1 MRTTRTAPNNT
12 RDAITSGKKAAK
24 SAINNREA
32 AKAWYTPQRLF
43 MQDQVTRKESSIKA
57 VRYTWTEEAK
67 AEWVLLSPAEKE
79 VWTFHARNHDERQPF
94 IRDQIIEAIRKNPTR
109 SFQKIAAD
117 IDHWCLATAIH
128 QWLSSHA
135 SYSVYVER
143 ILPLL
148 SKVQMQKHV
157 DFAKL
162 VREYWGQDTV
172 GKKYLW
178 IHFDEK
184 WFFGWLCRA
193 NAKKCEQLGLEKNH
207 AFIYHR
213 NHIDKT
219 MVIAVTGFAFKESM
233 ENGGHGVKIMMHR
246 VQGARLAKKRVREG
260 RRHRE
265 DNKCTTA
272 LQAKVLAERLGFFE
286 HSLFPRVAEIVGHN
300 GEYEGYI
307 PVIQG
312 DNAGPH
318 QDRSLIQFCKQ
329 HCESMGWLWRPQA
342 PQMPHMNNLD
352 LAVFPAMSRRHAE
365 LLRSLNGNRMANPEK
380 VWAAAK
386 EVWDDLPSATIA
398 RGFILAFRIAEKVV
412 KNKGSNNFLQGKDG
426 SLHSDVR
433 RFLRYDKRYC
443 KEDCS
448 SLV

>member
-1 MRTTRTAPNNT
+1 
-12 RDAITSGKKAAK
+12 
-24 SAINNREA
+24 
-32 AKAWYTPQRLF
+32 
-43 MQDQVTRKESSIKA
+43 
-57 VRYTWTEEAK
+57 
-67 AEWVLLSPAEKE
+67 
-79 VWTFHARNHDERQPF
+79 
-94 IRDQIIEAIRKNPTR
+94 
-109 SFQKIAAD
+109 
-117 IDHWCLATAIH
+117 
-128 QWLSSHA
+128 
-135 SYSVYVER
+135 
-143 ILPLL
+143 
-148 SKVQMQKHV
+148 
-157 DFAKL
+157 
-162 VREYWGQDTV
+162 
-172 GKKYLW
+172 
-178 IHFDEK
+178 
-184 WFFGWLCRA
+184 
-193 NAKKCEQLGLEKNH
+193 
-207 AFIYHR
+207 
-213 NHIDKT
+213 

-260 RRHRE
+260 RKTPGGQQVYDGIVLRE
-265 DNKCTTA
+265 KGDVYMVDCNVTGSDAGTSDKPKFS
-272 LQAKVLAERLGFFE
+272 LRDFFE

-352 LAVFPAMSRRHAE
+352 LAVFPAMSRQHAE

-433 RFLRYDKRYC
+433 RDFYDTTKGIA
-443 KEDCS
+443 KKA
-448 SLV
+448 VVV